1 MSSHGRPVT
10 KPVQLRDGFYIEV
23 CNKGNNKGVKIRCDS
38 NVSMQEAATRYSMGK
53 DVIILGEYKDG
64 SAVKPQPK

>member
-1 MSSHGRPVT
+1 MSTHGRPVT

-23 CNKGNNKGVKIRCDS
+23 CNKGNTKGVKIRCDS
-38 NVSMQEAATRYSMGK
+38 KVSMQEAATRYSMGK

-64 SAVKPQPK
+64 SALTARAK